1 MKYMSRSTNEIP
13 NDWESVEHLI
23 KVTDMLIIYLLNM
36 LELDIGLVDGGESNF
51 DASFLQFNVKKK

>member
-1 MKYMSRSTNEIP
+1 M
-13 NDWESVEHLI
+13 EHLI

-51 DASFLQFNVKKK
+51 DESFLQFNVKKK